1 MSAIKFKFEDLK
13 VYQKSIIFID
23 KVYVITSKFPKEESY
38 RLTSQ
43 FVRAATSIALNI
55 AEGSGDTNAQF
66 RRFLRIA
73 LQSLNECVVCITIAK
88 NQNYISVDEN
98 QQFREDLTELSK
110 MISGLR
116 KYLKNS
122 GSND

>member
-1 MSAIKFKFEDLK
+1 MKNLKFKFEDLK
-13 VYQKSIIFID
+13 VYQKSILFID
-23 KVYVITSKFPKEESY
+23 NVYEVTSRFPKEENY

-43 FVRAATSIALNI
+43 FIRAATSIALNI

-88 NQNYISVDEN
+88 NQNYITVDEN
-98 QQFREDLTELSK
+98 GQCREDLTEISK

-116 KYLKNS
+116 KYLKN
-122 GSND
+122 NE

>member
-1 MSAIKFKFEDLK
+1 MRNIKFKFEDLK

-43 FVRAATSIALNI
+43 FVRASTSIALNI

-73 LQSLNECVVCITIAK
+73 LQSLKECVVCITIAK

-116 KYLKNS
+116 KYLKNN
-122 GSND
+122 GTND

>member
-1 MSAIKFKFEDLK
+1 MSEIKFKFEDLK
-13 VYQKSIIFID
+13 VYKKSIIFID

-73 LQSLNECVVCITIAK
+73 LQSLKECVVCLTIAK

-116 KYLKNS
+116 KYLKNN

>member
-1 MSAIKFKFEDLK
+1 MKNLKFKFEDLK
-13 VYQKSIIFID
+13 VYQKSILFID
-23 KVYVITSKFPKEESY
+23 NVYEVTSRFPKEENY

-43 FVRAATSIALNI
+43 FIRAATSIALNI

-88 NQNYISVDEN
+88 NQNYITVDEN
-98 QQFREDLTELSK
+98 GQCREDLTEISK

-116 KYLKNS
+116 KYLKN
-122 GSND
+122 ND

>member
-1 MSAIKFKFEDLK
+1 MSEIKFKFEDSK

-73 LQSLNECVVCITIAK
+73 LQSLKECVVCLTIAK
-88 NQNYISVDEN
+88 NQNYISIDEN
-98 QQFREDLTELSK
+98 Q
-110 MISGLR
+110 
-116 KYLKNS
+116 
-122 GSND
+122 